1 MMTKD
6 YVPDWSVSDGIREF
20 IANALDSDYKLEY
33 EVGDDYI
40 NLTSVGVTLPVK
52 VLTLGTSENR
62 NKADSI
68 GRHGEGIL
76 TGIIPILR
84 NRSSICFRNG
94 DKLWQP
100 EFEYSEAFERDVLV
114 IRETNINSDG
124 NFTVEISGLAKTD
137 IEQAID
143 NCLYMQEDLGDYV
156 TAPCGSRI
164 FYDFPHKLYVGGL
177 FVCNTQLQ
185 FSYDLH
191 PSKITLNRDRK
202 TIDGWD
208 LQGVTARILNS
219 VTDEPSFLER
229 VVGVART
236 GGNDTYH
243 MKYYGTPKGSEDI
256 AYAQFKESYG
266 EEAIVATDWSD
277 RENLVKQGYDEEKIV
292 VVSQESYAK
301 MVRGSS
307 DYQEYLESIEVT
319 EEETDDRSPVDIL
332 QDFKTSYDLFGAE
345 DAFADMLN
353 IFRDRGISWDDNK
366 PHKLDSIPF

>member
-1 MMTKD
+1 MKEYVLTLSRD
-6 YVPDWSVSDGIREF
+6 YCNDWSVVDALREV
-20 IANALDSDYKLEY
+20 IQNGLDSPETFEY
-33 EVGDDYI
+33 EVGDDCMY
-40 NLTSVGVTLPVK
+40 LTSKNTQLPASSLILGVSGKREDTNA
-52 VLTLGTSENR
+52 LG
-62 NKADSI
+62 
-68 GRHGEGIL
+68 GFGEGFKIACL
-76 TGIIPILR
+76 IFCREGIDVVIK
-84 NRSSICFRNG
+84 NG
-94 DKLWQP
+94 SKTWTP
-100 EFEYSEAFERDVLV
+100 ELKW
-114 IRETNINSDG
+114 NSDYETDMLTILETSG
-124 NFTVEISGLAKTD
+124 NGSDLTFEISGLNKSD

-143 NCLYMQEDLGDYV
+143 NCLYMQEDLGDHV

-177 FVCNTQLQ
+177 FVCDTQLQ

-277 RENLVKQGYDEEKIV
+277 REDLVKQGYDEEKIV
-292 VVSQESYAK
+292 VVSQDTYAK
-301 MVRGSS
+301 MLR
-307 DYQEYLESIEVT
+307 
-319 EEETDDRSPVDIL
+319 
-332 QDFKTSYDLFGAE
+332 
-345 DAFADMLN
+345 
-353 IFRDRGISWDDNK
+353 W
-366 PHKLDSIPF
+366 